1 MISGMWK
8 WASLM
13 AWLIV
18 FLALLALKT
27 VAFVLSLP
35 ALAVGL
41 IARRGVEP
49 VLDRM
54 SK

>member
-1 MISGMWK
+1 MTSGLRK
-8 WASLM
+8 WASLA
-13 AWLIV
+13 AWLVV

-27 VAFVLSLP
+27 FAFVLSLP

-49 VLDRM
+49 LLDRM
-54 SK
+54 SQ

>member
-1 MISGMWK
+1 MKFGLWK
-8 WASLM
+8 WLM
-13 AWLIV
+13 LAAWVCV
-18 FLALLALKT
+18 FLALLTLKT

-49 VLDRM
+49 VLDRL
-54 SK
+54 SQ